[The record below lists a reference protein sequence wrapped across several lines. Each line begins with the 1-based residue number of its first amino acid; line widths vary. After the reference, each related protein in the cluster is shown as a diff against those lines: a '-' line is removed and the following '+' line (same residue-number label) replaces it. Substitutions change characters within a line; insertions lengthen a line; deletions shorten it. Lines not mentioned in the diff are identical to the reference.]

1 MAKRILAAGIL
12 GGVAMFLWLSL
23 AHVVLGTGS
32 VGIKDIPNEQAM
44 LGAMRSNLSQSGF
57 YFFPGLGLP
66 PGASRADQNAAMKVY
81 AQKIQDGPSGI
92 LIYHPSGQ
100 KALSLSQLLTEF
112 GTNIV
117 QGILA
122 AFLLSL
128 ATGLRSY
135 VARVGFVT
143 VAGLLAGITTNMS
156 YWNWYGF
163 PGSYTVAYAF
173 TEIVGFLCVGL
184 VAAAIVKHRV
194 PMQMSAKAVA

>member
-12 GGVAMFLWLSL
+12 GGVAMFPWLSL

-44 LGAMRSNLSQSGF
+44 LGAMRSNLLQSGF

-92 LIYHPSGQ
+92 LVYHPSGQ
-100 KALSLSQLLTEF
+100 RAFSSGQLLIEF

-117 QGILA
+117 QGILSA
-122 AFLLSL
+122 LLLSL
-128 ATGLRSY
+128 AIGLRSY
-135 VARVGFVT
+135 ATRVGFVT
-143 VAGLLAGITTNMS
+143 VAGLLAGITTNTS

-184 VAAAIVKHRV
+184 VAAAIVKHGV
-194 PMQMSAKAVA
+194 PAQMTAKAVA

>member
-32 VGIKDIPNEQAM
+32 VGIKGIPNEQAM
-44 LGAMRSNLSQSGF
+44 LGAMHSNLPQSGF

-135 VARVGFVT
+135 VARVGFVA
-143 VAGLLAGITTNMS
+143 VAGLLAGITTNTS

-184 VAAAIVKHRV
+184 VAAAIVKHGV
-194 PMQMSAKAVA
+194 PAQMSEKAVA